1 MSSCSSTLEQSTSCQ
16 TTDLGPSP
24 VPATGGPAGC
34 WMQVLQDASARSG
47 CIKQLTLRLAS
58 GFDASSTSYELRVY
72 ESSGAPGTAPVDLTM
87 KAKRSLSVN
96 AALAGS
102 EQVVELSQCLYVR
115 EGESVGLASLSGRLG
130 DTVAPNSNSQRAY
143 WNIFQATSTGVGSV
157 QTMSSQVCLTVC
169 WWCCVWARGQSRL

>member
-1 MSSCSSTLEQSTSCQ
+1 MFSIIPSS
-16 TTDLGPSP
+16 
-24 VPATGGPAGC
+24 GGPAGC

-115 EGESVGLASLSGRLG
+115 EGEYVGLASLSGRLG

>member
-1 MSSCSSTLEQSTSCQ
+1 MSLTHMFSIIPSS
-16 TTDLGPSP
+16 
-24 VPATGGPAGC
+24 GGPAGC

-115 EGESVGLASLSGRLG
+115 EGEYVGLASLSGRLG

-157 QTMSSQVCLTVC
+157 QTMSGQVCLTVC
-169 WWCCVWARGQSRL
+169 WWCCVGHGVSLGF